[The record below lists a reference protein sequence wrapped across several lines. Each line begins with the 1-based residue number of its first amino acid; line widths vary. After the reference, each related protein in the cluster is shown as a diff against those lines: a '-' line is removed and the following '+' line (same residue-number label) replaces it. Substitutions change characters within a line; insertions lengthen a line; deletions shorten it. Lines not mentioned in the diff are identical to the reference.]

1 MVDHDLIRY
10 TYTYTQHHTHRDILS
25 CLFTKTKNA
34 RQKEK
39 AEAKMSKTLFNPDAD
54 PSDPII
60 VVGGSY
66 AGQSSS
72 RSCPRIQFSLLIF
85 NLPLP

>member
-1 MVDHDLIRY
+1 
-10 TYTYTQHHTHRDILS
+10 
-25 CLFTKTKNA
+25 
-34 RQKEK
+34 
-39 AEAKMSKTLFNPDAD
+39 MSKTLFNPDAD

-72 RSCPRIQFSLLIF
+72 RSLAPHIRFSLLIF
-85 NLPLP
+85 DFPLL

>member
-1 MVDHDLIRY
+1 MP
-10 TYTYTQHHTHRDILS
+10 
-25 CLFTKTKNA
+25 
-34 RQKEK
+34 
-39 AEAKMSKTLFNPDAD
+39 KTLFNPDAD

-72 RSCPRIQFSLLIF
+72 RSLVPHIRFSLLTF
-85 NLPLP
+85 DLPLP

>member
-1 MVDHDLIRY
+1 
-10 TYTYTQHHTHRDILS
+10 LS
-25 CLFTKTKNA
+25 CPLKKNENEKRTTKTV
-34 RQKEK
+34 
-39 AEAKMSKTLFNPDAD
+39 EAKMSKTLFNPDAD

-72 RSCPRIQFSLLIF
+72 RSYVPLVEFFVLTRNLLLPCS
-85 NLPLP
+85 NL